1 MKEQNLANNYAA
13 RIEKKIRD
21 ALNPQEFILRDDS
34 NAHAGHSGSH
44 PSGETH
50 FTLRVVASAF
60 NGKSRVEQQRL
71 VYGLLAD
78 EMRERV
84 HALVLDLHAVG

>member
-1 MKEQNLANNYAA
+1 MKEPTYAQ

-21 ALNPQEFILRDDS
+21 ALSPEALKLTDDS
-34 NAHAGHSGSH
+34 HKHAGHGGAH

-50 FTLRVVASAF
+50 FTLSVTSSAF
-60 NGKSRVEQQRL
+60 NGLSRVAQQRL

-84 HALVLDLHAVG
+84 HALVLDLKPTA

>member
-1 MKEQNLANNYAA
+1 MKETTYAQ
-13 RIEKKIRD
+13 RIEKKIREG
-21 ALNPQEFILRDDS
+21 LNPVAFELIDDS
-34 NAHAGHSGSH
+34 NAHAGHGGAH

-50 FTLRVVASAF
+50 FTLHITASAF
-60 NGKSRVEQQRL
+60 NGLSRLAQQRL

-84 HALVLDLHAVG
+84 HAIVLNLKEMA